1 MTQIITRLLVWF
13 SPLLTQTAQVIGQA
27 DGPTNI
33 FVDRA
38 GLLGL
43 SAVTWGIILVIM
55 LVVIFIRV
63 KKNLGGK

>member
-1 MTQIITRLLVWF
+1 MTQLISMF
-13 SPLLTQTAQVIGQA
+13 LTGLAAVLAQTAQVIGQA

-38 GLLGL
+38 GFLGL
-43 SAVTWGIILVIM
+43 SAATWGIILVIM